1 MLTGYN
7 IEEYRVLIDKVTEHI
22 NFCNRFIEYIS
33 SNNADD
39 YNHAVKC
46 LSELMTSDSS
56 WKEFKRAVLAFDEK
70 TICMSN
76 EEE

>member
-7 IEEYRVLIDKVTEHI
+7 IDEYRVLIDKVTEHI

-33 SNNADD
+33 SNNEDD

-46 LSELMTSDSS
+46 LSELMSSDTS
-56 WKEFKRAVLAFDEK
+56 WKAFKRAVIAFDKK
-70 TICMSN
+70 TTLSK